1 MKRLKKWLIVLIAVV
16 AVAGLALSIGL
27 PLLFDEESIKQQ
39 VTEQVS
45 ARTGRELNID
55 GPFKFSVFPSIGLE
69 VNDLKLS
76 NASGFGDAPFAT
88 VGQARVSVRLVPLLR
103 RQLHAD
109 KIVLKGLRMS
119 LAIRKDG
126 TSNWA
131 DLGNASEPAA
141 AKSSRSSSSFPF
153 SSQRID
159 GLDLSDAELEFLDER
174 AGVHYRLSHLTF
186 RSGALGTSAP
196 TPIELSVKH
205 ENLITRN
212 QLNLS
217 LKTLASI
224 NIDHGAVEMPDIRMI
239 IDDSTLTGSLA
250 VRSRDSAMP
259 SLKFNLDI
267 DTLDLDRYLLADT
280 NTAAEKDGAPIAIPS
295 QQLAGVDIDGIV
307 RIGRLTAS
315 GITLTDAELGLRVED
330 RVLRTDPLKA
340 SLYGGSLTGDLV
352 LNAGS
357 ATPKVS
363 MDVALDSV
371 QFSSLASD
379 LLDFDQLSGSA
390 SGQIQ
395 AAGRGASSD
404 ALLRDLDGS
413 LELRLDEGAFEGIDL
428 WYQIRMALALA
439 NGEPGPLDNTGRTV
453 FSQMNSTGTINNG
466 SVNLRKLQAELPFLG
481 ISGQGSVDLVT
492 SEMDINI
499 DAALRK
505 VPELSDDP
513 TAAKLAGRKL
523 PIVLSGTP
531 DAPQFTV
538 DMKSA
543 LMDAATSRLRDK
555 FGFGRKENTTDDEDE
570 DEDAT
575 QSAINSVLGGLFG
588 DNDEDDPDGD

>member
-1 MKRLKKWLIVLIAVV
+1 MKRLKKWLFVLIAVIGI
-16 AVAGLALSIGL
+16 AGLALSIGL

-55 GPFKFSVFPSIGLE
+55 GPLKFSVFPSVGLE
-69 VNDLKLS
+69 VNDLNLS

-88 VGQARVSVRLVPLLR
+88 VGQARVSVRLMPLLK

-109 KIVLKGLRMS
+109 EILLKGLRMN

-131 DLGNASEPAA
+131 DLGDDSEPAA
-141 AKSSRSSSSFPF
+141 PKSSGSSGSSPF

-174 AGVHYRLSHLTF
+174 AGVHYRLSNLTF

-205 ENLITRN
+205 ENLIIGN
-212 QLNLS
+212 QLDLS
-217 LKTLASI
+217 LKTVASV
-224 NIDHGAVEMPDIRMI
+224 NIDRGAVEMPDIKMT
-239 IDDSTLTGSLA
+239 IDDSILTGSLA

-267 DTLDLDRYLLADT
+267 DSLDLDRYLLADT
-280 NTAAEKDGAPIAIPS
+280 NAAAENNDAPIAIPS
-295 QQLAGVDIDGIV
+295 QQLAGVDIDGAV

-340 SLYGGSLTGDLV
+340 SLYGGSLNGDLV
-352 LNAGS
+352 LNARS

-363 MDVALDSV
+363 MDFALDSV
-371 QFSSLASD
+371 QFSSLALD
-379 LLDFDQLSGSA
+379 LLDIEQLSGSA

-404 ALLRDLDGS
+404 VLLRDLDGS
-413 LELRLDEGAFEGIDL
+413 LELQLDEGAFEGIDL

-439 NGEPGPLDNTGRTV
+439 NGEPMPQDDTGRTV
-453 FSQMNSTGTINNG
+453 FSQMTGTGTINNG
-466 SVNLRKLQAELPFLG
+466 TVDLRKLQAELPFLG
-481 ISGQGSVDLVT
+481 ISGQGSLDLVAT
-492 SEMDINI
+492 EMDINI
-499 DAALRK
+499 DAALRE
-505 VPELSDDP
+505 VPELSGDP
-513 TAAKLAGRKL
+513 TAAKLTGRKL

-531 DAPQFTV
+531 GAPQFTV
-538 DMKSA
+538 DMKSV
-543 LMDAATSRLRDK
+543 LMDAAASSLRDK
-555 FGFGRKENTTDDEDE
+555 LGFGSKKDADEDE

-588 DNDEDDPDGD
+588 GDDDDDPDMD